1 MLFKVPRQKMYE
13 IPKTP
18 KTIKLIIYSNILIY
32 FAFLILTP
40 LGIDITTLFGIVPSL
55 VLEKYY
61 AWQFITYMFIHG
73 NLFHLLFNML
83 MLWMLGTELYI
94 VWGNRFF
101 IKYYFL
107 CGIGASVSVVFLS
120 FLNPS
125 SSMIPTIGSSGAIFG
140 LLLAYGLIFKNRV
153 LYVLGI
159 IPVKASKLVVI
170 MGAIELVSLFSQENS
185 SISHLAH
192 LGGLVT
198 GFAYLRIKTWQRKMA
213 AKKHQNWK
221 YKDSGNDNVINV
233 DFEKDKD
240 IKNKRLWN

>member
-1 MLFKVPRQKMYE
+1 MYV

-18 KTIKLIIYSNILIY
+18 RTIKILIY
-32 FAFLILTP
+32 INAAFYIAYLVCMAA
-40 LGIDITTLFGIVPSL
+40 GINITTLLGVVPYL
-55 VLEKYY
+55 VLKKYY
-61 AWQFITYMFIHG
+61 VWQFVTYMFMHG
-73 NLFHLLFNML
+73 SVFHLLFNML

-94 VWGNRFF
+94 VWGNFFF
-101 IKYYFL
+101 IKYYFI
-107 CGIGASVSVVFLS
+107 CGIGAGLAVVLLS

-125 SSMIPTIGSSGAIFG
+125 SLMVPTIGSSGAIFG

-153 LYVLGI
+153 LYVFGL
-159 IPVKASKLVVI
+159 IPVKALKLVVI

-198 GFAYLRIKTWQRKMA
+198 GFAYLRIKTWQRKIS
-213 AKKHQNWK
+213 AKRYQRWEQ
-221 YKDSGNDNVINV
+221 KDPGHNNVINV

-240 IKNKRLWN
+240 IHNNKTWN